1 MFADTRVMLAQHSPE
16 ILVGVG
22 IAGMLVST
30 VLACRATLKAPAALQ
45 DAKDKFNDIEAAR
58 DLDEYSDKDRRHD
71 LVVASSQT
79 AWEFTKIYG
88 PAAVIM
94 GASVYAVLKGHGIT
108 MERNKGLTAALT
120 VVSAGYR
127 AYRDRVAERY
137 GAETEEDIYL
147 NRRTETRE
155 VEVEGKNGKMKTEKQ
170 EFEVIDIPG
179 HSAYAKFFD
188 DQSKEWSKSPEQN
201 LMFLR
206 LQQNYAND
214 MLLMNKVVFLNEVY
228 DLLGLPRTS
237 AGQVVGW
244 AITSDDAPGD
254 KYIDFGFYNQD
265 SERVRAFVN
274 GNESSI
280 LLDFN
285 VDGPV
290 YKSL

>member
-1 MFADTRVMLAQHSPE
+1 
-16 ILVGVG
+16 
-22 IAGMLVST
+22 
-30 VLACRATLKAPAALQ
+30 
-45 DAKDKFNDIEAAR
+45 
-58 DLDEYSDKDRRHD
+58 
-71 LVVASSQT
+71 
-79 AWEFTKIYG
+79 
-88 PAAVIM
+88 
-94 GASVYAVLKGHGIT
+94 
-108 MERNKGLTAALT
+108 
-120 VVSAGYR
+120 
-127 AYRDRVAERY
+127 
-137 GAETEEDIYL
+137 
-147 NRRTETRE
+147 
-155 VEVEGKNGKMKTEKQ
+155 
-170 EFEVIDIPG
+170 
-179 HSAYAKFFD
+179 
-188 DQSKEWSKSPEQN
+188 
-201 LMFLR
+201 
-206 LQQNYAND
+206 